1 MVIIEF
7 YLNILKIFYFLVTH
21 RTGQISELSF
31 VGSFYVKFVSVM
43 ELQYVRTQKFNKIC
57 DSCYVKINFIL
68 CQFSTFMFCYGTIAF
83 NF

>member
-7 YLNILKIFYFLVTH
+7 YLNILKIFYFRVTH

-43 ELQYVRTQKFNKIC
+43 ELQYVRTQKFN
-57 DSCYVKINFIL
+57 
-68 CQFSTFMFCYGTIAF
+68 
-83 NF
+83 

>member
-31 VGSFYVKFVSVM
+31 VGSFYIKFVSVM
-43 ELQYVRTQKFNKIC
+43 ELQYVRTQKFN
-57 DSCYVKINFIL
+57 
-68 CQFSTFMFCYGTIAF
+68 
-83 NF
+83 